1 LKEYTMTRLQKILFM
16 IFVFLI
22 SAGYLGWFGTNPFWI
37 GLFGMGLV
45 IVIFVEDFL
54 SEVPTRQ
61 Q

>member
-1 LKEYTMTRLQKILFM
+1 MTRLQKILFM